1 MTHFA
6 DKVKRLEKLR
16 LLLRR
21 RYGEPTRLTVTHPIE
36 HALLAILAEEATG
49 AQAQAALERL
59 HEVFVD
65 LNDLRVSRPR
75 EIRETLGHNFPRSA
89 NKARIIPRILDQV
102 FKHHNS
108 MVWDFLET
116 LSKTEVRGFFEKL
129 EDVRPFVAATLA
141 RDCSGAHTFPVDSDI
156 SRTLA
161 RLGILDS
168 STQTEADMQGL
179 LERAVKANRVYEMH
193 GLLKRLAEDACFV
206 EAPDCA
212 HCSLNKVCP
221 SAVIAPRTK
230 GKKKA
235 APVKGKAAAKPAAAK
250 AAATK
255 KSRPAARKKGR

>member
-161 RLGILDS
+161 RLGILDP
-168 STQTEADMQGL
+168 STQTETDMQGL

-193 GLLKRLAEDACFV
+193 GLLKRLAEDVCFV

-250 AAATK
+250 PAATK